1 MFPLEYP
8 IFSKSIMI
16 MGNPMEHFPSGKGSF
31 CRPGRRR
38 VIFRPRCFHSD
49 AVSPLSIF
57 FQVPTHISQG
67 ELSHRGTF
75 FRADRGSGQIFSSR
89 PMFPLRCTGFF
100 PSPAWEI
107 PLKLF
112 SSPKWFF
119 RRASSWQSLLPS
131 RGPSHANTPLP
142 RKTFPSGKE
151 IFLAPMFSL
160 RCIVAFQFF
169 FFFQVPTHI
178 SQGDVFKTAQ
188 CLPSVHG
195 VTPGDV
201 FGGGGVLGPD
211 VCSLMFVCSH
221 AKNYPPRI
229 SHRGKPHFLPTRR
242 PARFLSAPMFPP
254 AWRRLRAVFPRTT
267 GRCPMNPSRPR
278 TAEGV
283 AP

>member
-1 MFPLEYP
+1 M
-8 IFSKSIMI
+8 
-16 MGNPMEHFPSGKGSF
+16 
-31 CRPGRRR
+31 
-38 VIFRPRCFHSD
+38 
-49 AVSPLSIF
+49 
-57 FQVPTHISQG
+57 
-67 ELSHRGTF
+67 
-75 FRADRGSGQIFSSR
+75 FSS
-89 PMFPLRCTGFF
+89 G
-100 PSPAWEI
+100 
-107 PLKLF
+107 
-112 SSPKWFF
+112 KWFF
-119 RRASSWQSLLPS
+119 RRAFSWQSLLPS

-160 RCIVAFQFF
+160 RCIVAFEFF
-169 FFFQVPTHI
+169 SK
-178 SQGDVFKTAQ
+178 SQRTSPKETFSR
-188 CLPSVHG
+188 LHSVCHQYMALHRG
-195 VTPGDV
+195 M
-201 FGGGGVLGPD
+201 FSEGGGVLGPD

-242 PARFLSAPMFPP
+242 PARFLSASMFPP

>member
-1 MFPLEYP
+1 
-8 IFSKSIMI
+8 

-160 RCIVAFQFF
+160 RCMGRTPKDAIFHCFLGELDLFNVFTSEKIASTLF
-169 FFFQVPTHI
+169 PTLLVHLT
-178 SQGDVFKTAQ
+178 QRNRFGDF
-188 CLPSVHG
+188 
-195 VTPGDV
+195 
-201 FGGGGVLGPD
+201 
-211 VCSLMFVCSH
+211 
-221 AKNYPPRI
+221 
-229 SHRGKPHFLPTRR
+229 RR
-242 PARFLSAPMFPP
+242 NLDHWAEP
-254 AWRRLRAVFPRTT
+254 VRTT
-267 GRCPMNPSRPR
+267 IFDF
-278 TAEGV
+278 EQLYQYWYHLIDFFE
-283 AP
+283 

>member
-1 MFPLEYP
+1 
-8 IFSKSIMI
+8 
-16 MGNPMEHFPSGKGSF
+16 MEHFPSGKGSF

-160 RCIVAFQFF
+160 RCIVAFALFSK
-169 FFFQVPTHI
+169 
-178 SQGDVFKTAQ
+178 SQRTSPKETFSR
-188 CLPSVHG
+188 LHSVCHQYMALHRG
-195 VTPGDV
+195 M
-201 FGGGGVLGPD
+201 FSEGGGG
-211 VCSLMFVCSH
+211 
-221 AKNYPPRI
+221 
-229 SHRGKPHFLPTRR
+229 FL
-242 PARFLSAPMFPP
+242 APMF
-254 AWRRLRAVFPRTT
+254 AL
-267 GRCPMNPSRPR
+267 
-278 TAEGV
+278 
-283 AP
+283 